1 MITTHS
7 LKFRAHTDAEAV
19 DAVRLA
25 LKNAVLGGKWVV
37 KVVHGYGASGV
48 GGSNREAVRAFLATE
63 SAAGRIRRVIPGER
77 LTRGDVNDWKRR
89 FNGHA
94 AAFDALLQDIGNEGI
109 TFVEVGSSK

>member
-1 MITTHS
+1 MIATLS
-7 LKFRAHTDAEAV
+7 LKFRTHTDAEAV

-25 LKNAVLGGKWVV
+25 LKNAGLSGKRVV
-37 KVVHGYGASGV
+37 HVVHGYGASGV
-48 GGSNREAVRAFLATE
+48 GGSNRDAVRAFLAAE

-94 AAFDALLQDIGNEGI
+94 AAFDALSANVGNEGVTI
-109 TFVEVGSSK
+109 VELGG